1 MERPLSLLEEMS
13 MPDPNFPVK
22 LCTSRFAGR
31 GRILFEAHWHNHMEL
46 LYIREGHAVVECNY
60 ASYEAGPGDLIAVNS
75 NDIHM
80 GILLSDEIEYDC
92 LIADLGLLQSL
103 SPDAAE
109 TKYITPI
116 VQNRILFRNVIRGDG
131 QLNDCMEQLQGEF
144 AWRQPG
150 FELSV
155 KSLLY
160 RLLTLLLRGYV
171 EVRLTEP
178 ESRARLRNLE
188 RFRPIFHHIETHY
201 TEELTV
207 DSLAGLA
214 SLSRFH
220 FSRLF
225 RQLTGRTVTD
235 YVNRI
240 RINKSEDLLR
250 NTEKTIA
257 EIAMAAGYN
266 DLSYFSRTFRRYR
279 GLAPSE
285 VRVQR

>member
-1 MERPLSLLEEMS
+1 MD
-13 MPDPNFPVK
+13 MPDPDFPVK
-22 LCTSRFAGR
+22 LTACRHSGR
-31 GRILFEAHWHNHMEL
+31 GRIIFEAHWHNHIEL
-46 LYIREGHAVVECNY
+46 LYIRSGHAIVECNY
-60 ASYEAGPGDLIAVNS
+60 AAYEAGPGDLIAVNS

-80 GILLSDEIEYDC
+80 GILQSDDVVYDC

-103 SPDAAE
+103 SPDAVE

-116 VQNRILFRNVIRGDG
+116 VQNRILFSNLISQD
-131 QLNDCMEQLQGEF
+131 QAMNDCMEQLADEF
-144 AWRQPG
+144 AQRLPG

-171 EVRLTEP
+171 DVRLTEP
-178 ESRARLRNLE
+178 ESRVRLRNLE
-188 RFRPIFHHIETHY
+188 RFKPIFHHIETHF

-266 DLSYFSRTFRRYR
+266 DLSYFSRTFRKYR

-285 VRVQR
+285 VRAYRSPSG